1 MDRSHAVVIH
11 QNGSHLP
18 AHRPEAIPVVVTP
31 VTDLYEAEREYV
43 VHLDVPGATRDTIR
57 VEVRPG
63 MMHVTGDVVGTSV
76 AGHSIRHREI
86 VWNRFT
92 RSFNLGPGI
101 HAEGITAAIA
111 DGVLTV
117 RIPKAEDVLPRN
129 IPVQ

>member
-11 QNGSHLP
+11 RNGSQLP
-18 AHRPEAIPVVVTP
+18 AHRPEAMPVVVTP

-43 VHLDVPGATRDTIR
+43 VRLDVPGATRDTIR
-57 VEVRPG
+57 VEVQPARLD
-63 MMHVTGDVVGTSV
+63 VTADVAVRTGSDVTV
-76 AGHSIRHREI
+76 QHREI

-101 HAEGITAAIA
+101 HLEGITAAIA

-117 RIPKAEDVLPRN
+117 RIPKSEEVLPRN
-129 IPVQ
+129 IPIQ